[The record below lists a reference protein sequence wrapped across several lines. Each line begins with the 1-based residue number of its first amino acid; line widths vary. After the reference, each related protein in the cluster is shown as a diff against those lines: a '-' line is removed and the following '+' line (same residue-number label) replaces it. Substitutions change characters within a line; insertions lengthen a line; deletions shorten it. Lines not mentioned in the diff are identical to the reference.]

1 MPPTTHHKPSQD
13 EIAAR
18 AKRYYEEAGAPLGRD
33 EEFWLRAERDL
44 ESEETQS
51 EDFSRARDASI
62 REASASS
69 GEERN

>member
-1 MPPTTHHKPSQD
+1 MPPTTHQKPSQE

-51 EDFSRARDASI
+51 SDPSTVSPVSRS
-62 REASASS
+62 
-69 GEERN
+69 EEE